1 MKENILIANPYN
13 EEHIRLFQ
21 QYEQRNNLSPT
32 TSSYLIKIKNTM
44 SEQEY
49 KQLEQERPEVAKT
62 IFMVQNGKILTTIH
76 LIGEKDRKSCRAT
89 TDNMSTAKVEEKML
103 EELENYVFTTLG
115 MEELIILQ
123 EISKEKS
130 TNSFIKSNYED
141 LGMEEGMHVYM
152 KTKPNKKQTAY
163 NR

>member
-1 MKENILIANPYN
+1 
-13 EEHIRLFQ
+13 
-21 QYEQRNNLSPT
+21 
-32 TSSYLIKIKNTM
+32 
-44 SEQEY
+44 
-49 KQLEQERPEVAKT
+49 
-62 IFMVQNGKILTTIH
+62 
-76 LIGEKDRKSCRAT
+76 
-89 TDNMSTAKVEEKML
+89 MSTAKVEEKML

-123 EISKEKS
+123 ETSKEKS

>member
-76 LIGEKDRKSCRAT
+76 
-89 TDNMSTAKVEEKML
+89 
-103 EELENYVFTTLG
+103 
-115 MEELIILQ
+115 
-123 EISKEKS
+123 
-130 TNSFIKSNYED
+130 
-141 LGMEEGMHVYM
+141 
-152 KTKPNKKQTAY
+152 
-163 NR
+163 